1 MSRTLR
7 VLHLENSASDSELVR
22 AELERGGLKVV
33 LERLETQDGL
43 YAAVQTFA
51 PDVILSDHAH
61 DRFDA
66 RAALQDLRRYYPAA
80 PLILVLETIDDQV
93 AVTSLREGAE
103 NIVLKRNLG
112 RLAEAIDTGLA
123 VRRRLRKLT
132 PRQMEVL
139 RLVTAGHTTREI
151 ARRLK
156 LSAKTVESHR
166 GEVMKRLGMH
176 EVVGLVRY
184 AVRVGLVTSD
194 Y

>member
-1 MSRTLR
+1 MSKTLR
-7 VLHLENSASDSELVR
+7 VLHLEHSASDSELVR

-33 LERLETQDGL
+33 LQRLETQDGL
-43 YAAVQTFA
+43 NAAVQTFA
-51 PDVILSDHAH
+51 PDVILSDDAH
-61 DRFDA
+61 DGFDA
-66 RAALQDLRRYYPAA
+66 RAALQHLRMNYPAA
-80 PLILVLETIDDQV
+80 PLILVLDTIDDQV
-93 AVTSLREGAE
+93 AVNSLREGAE
-103 NIVLKRNLG
+103 NIVLKRNLA

-184 AVRVGLVTSD
+184 AVRVGLVSSD
-194 Y
+194 F

>member
-1 MSRTLR
+1 
-7 VLHLENSASDSELVR
+7 VLHLGHSASDSELVR

-33 LERLETQDGL
+33 LERVETQDGF

-51 PDVILSDHAH
+51 PDVILSEHNHGRLDP
-61 DRFDA
+61 
-66 RAALQDLRRYYPAA
+66 RAALQHLRMNYPAA
-80 PLILVLETIDDQV
+80 PLILVFDTIDDEV
-93 AVTSLREGAE
+93 AVAALREGAE
-103 NIVLKRNLG
+103 NIVLKQNLG
-112 RLAEAIDTGLA
+112 RLAEVIDTGLA

-139 RLVTAGHTTREI
+139 RLVTAGYTTREI

-156 LSAKTVESHR
+156 LSVKTVESHR

-184 AVRVGLVTSD
+184 AVRVGLVSSD
-194 Y
+194 S

>member
-1 MSRTLR
+1 MSKTLR
-7 VLHLENSASDSELVR
+7 VLHLEHSASDSELVR
-22 AELERGGLKVV
+22 TELERAGVKVV
-33 LERLETQDGL
+33 LERLESQDGL
-43 YAAVQTFA
+43 HAAVQTFA
-51 PDVILSDHAH
+51 PDVILSDYAH

-66 RAALQDLRRYYPAA
+66 RATLQDLRMYYPAA
-80 PLILVLETIDDQV
+80 PLILVLDTIDDQV

-166 GEVMKRLGMH
+166 GEVKKRLGMH

-184 AVRVGLVTSD
+184 AVRVGLVPTD
-194 Y
+194 F